1 MKFIKNYLSL
11 LKKKLISKK
20 FSYSFGGCDLLINYI
35 FKNKSKGFYVDI
47 GCQNPIDNNNTYLLF
62 KRGWSG
68 INIDLD
74 QKNIDLFNLSR
85 PNDINLCLA
94 VSSSAEIKNLYFYH
108 EGSAVNSLSNELS
121 NYKKDNPS
129 NKKIKTVILNDVLE
143 KNNVKIID
151 YLNIDVEGHELDVLE
166 GFNIEKY
173 KPKVV
178 SIEYLDFSLK
188 KLEFK
193 NNNIK
198 NVLKSDIYQ
207 YFVNNNYSFVSWN
220 HADLIFVSNEI
231 RD

>member
-1 MKFIKNYLSL
+1 M
-11 LKKKLISKK
+11 
-20 FSYSFGGCDLLINYI
+20 
-35 FKNKSKGFYVDI
+35 
-47 GCQNPIDNNNTYLLF
+47 
-62 KRGWSG
+62 
-68 INIDLD
+68 
-74 QKNIDLFNLSR
+74 
-85 PNDINLCLA
+85 
-94 VSSSAEIKNLYFYH
+94 
-108 EGSAVNSLSNELS
+108 
-121 NYKKDNPS
+121 
-129 NKKIKTVILNDVLE
+129 LE